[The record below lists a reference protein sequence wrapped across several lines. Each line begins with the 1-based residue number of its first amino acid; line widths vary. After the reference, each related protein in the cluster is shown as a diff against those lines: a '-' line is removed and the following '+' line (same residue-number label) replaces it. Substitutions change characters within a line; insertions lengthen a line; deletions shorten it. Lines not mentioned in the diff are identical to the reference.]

1 MYKIMIADDEGI
13 VIESLTHII
22 KKEFGD
28 SCIIKSAKTG
38 RNVIELAEEFRP
50 NIAFMDIKMP
60 GINGIEAMKEIR
72 KINHSV
78 LFIVMS
84 AYDKFTYA
92 KEAIALGVLDY
103 LTKPTN
109 KNKIVDTLEKAMGI
123 IDERRDKRN
132 HDLLTKE
139 KLMTVIPVIES
150 GMIYTILFQEDY
162 LEQASSFK
170 ELLGIEE
177 NYGFILV
184 IQYGDMNEQ
193 GDMTNSVGV
202 SVKAHSFYS
211 KLSEIVKEFFN
222 AVVGP
227 VMVNQVISFIPCNE
241 DASVYDE
248 RIKIIEKA
256 RNLRRKLKK
265 QIDLDFKISLG
276 SVKPLEELTV
286 SYKEAIAAIRHKGS
300 GMVAHINDIPTFLKC
315 EQARPTEI
323 EKALI
328 QFIKKGDF
336 VRVISEART
345 YFDWLLESSQ
355 GEIIDIQTK
364 VFEMIVHIEDET
376 QCMGMRPYVF
386 RHTGDYL
393 KTIMGYKDSERL
405 KVWFLEKISEIC
417 HNIIVSREEESNS
430 IITKAKGYID
440 KNFYKGISLDDVSRE
455 VDISPYY
462 FSKLFK
468 EETGENFIYYLTN
481 IRIEKA
487 KQLLNNKALS
497 VKEIGFE
504 VGYSD
509 ANYFS
514 RIFKKNVGQ
523 TPTEYKEG
531 IG

>member
-1 MYKIMIADDEGI
+1 MIADDEGI

-22 KKEFGD
+22 KQEFGE

-60 GINGIEAMKEIR
+60 GINGIDAMKEIR
-72 KINHSV
+72 KINQSV
-78 LFIVMS
+78 IFIVMS

-103 LTKPTN
+103 LTKPAN
-109 KNKIVDTLEKAMGI
+109 KSKIIDILEKAMGI
-123 IDERRDKRN
+123 VDDKREKRN

-139 KLMTVIPVIES
+139 KLMTVIPVIEN

-162 LEQASSFK
+162 LEEANNFK
-170 ELLGIEE
+170 QLLGIKED
-177 NYGFILV
+177 YGFMLV
-184 IQYGDMNEQ
+184 IQYGDIDES

-202 SVKAHSFYS
+202 SVKAHSFYP
-211 KLSEIVKEFFN
+211 KLSEIIKEFFA

-227 VMVNQVISFIPCNE
+227 VMVNQVISFIPCNL
-241 DASVYDE
+241 DATLYDE

-256 RNLRRKLKK
+256 RNLRRKLSK
-265 QIDLDFKISLG
+265 QIDLDFKIGLG

-286 SYKEAIAAIRHKGS
+286 SYKEAAVAIKQKGS
-300 GMVAHINDIPTFLKC
+300 TVIHIKDIPAFLKC
-315 EQARPTEI
+315 DQTQPMAI
-323 EKALI
+323 EKALMDV
-328 QFIKKGDF
+328 IKKGDF
-336 VRVISEART
+336 ASVSSEVTT
-345 YFDWLLESSQ
+345 YFNWLIQMNQ
-355 GEIIDIQTK
+355 GDAIDIQTK

-376 QCMGMRPYVF
+376 QCMGIQPYAF
-386 RHTGDYL
+386 RYRGEYL
-393 KTIMGYKDSERL
+393 KTIMGFEDHEKL
-405 KVWFLEKISEIC
+405 KQWFLERVSEIC
-417 HNIIVSREEESNS
+417 RNMIINREESNS

-440 KNFYKGISLDDVSRE
+440 QYYYKGISLDDVSRE

-468 EETGENFIYYLTN
+468 EETGENFIYYLTRV
-481 IRIEKA
+481 RIEKA
-487 KQLLNNKALS
+487 KKLLNNNSLS
-497 VKEIGFE
+497 VKEIGIE

-509 ANYFS
+509 PNYFS

-523 TPTEYKEG
+523 TPTEYKER

>member
-1 MYKIMIADDEGI
+1 MIADDEGI

-22 KKEFGD
+22 NQNFGD

-72 KINHSV
+72 KINQSV

-92 KEAIALGVLDY
+92 KEAISLGVIDY

-109 KNKIVDTLEKAMGI
+109 KNKIIDTLEKAMAI
-123 IDERRDKRN
+123 IDENREKRN
-132 HDLLTKE
+132 HDLRTKE
-139 KLMTVIPVIES
+139 KLMTVVPVIES

-162 LEQASSFK
+162 LLEANNFK
-170 ELLGIEE
+170 QLLGIEE
-177 NYGFILV
+177 NHGFMLV
-184 IQYGDMNEQ
+184 IQYGDMDES

-202 SVKAHSFYS
+202 SVKAHSFYA
-211 KLSEIVKEFFN
+211 KLREIVKEFFD
-222 AVVGP
+222 AVIGP
-227 VMVNQVISFIPCNE
+227 VMVNQVIAFVPCNP
-241 DASVYDE
+241 DATTYDE

-265 QIDLDFKISLG
+265 QIDLDFRIGLG
-276 SVKPLEELTV
+276 SVKPLEELTI
-286 SYKEAIAAIRHKGS
+286 SYKEATLAMRQKS
-300 GMVAHINDIPTFLKC
+300 GMVAHIKDIPAFLKC
-315 EQARPTEI
+315 EQEHPMEM
-323 EKALI
+323 EKSLI

-336 VRVISEART
+336 ARVVSEANV
-345 YFDWLLESSQ
+345 YFDWLTQNNQ
-355 GEIIDIQTK
+355 GEIIDLQTK
-364 VFEMIVHIEDET
+364 VFEMIVHIEDEV
-376 QCMGMRPYVF
+376 QCLGIQPSSFKYR
-386 RHTGDYL
+386 GEYL
-393 KTIMGYKDSERL
+393 KTIINYTENKKL
-405 KVWFLEKISEIC
+405 KKWFLEKISEIC
-417 HNIIVSREEESNS
+417 RNMIISREEQSNS
-430 IITKAKGYID
+430 IITKAKAYID
-440 KNFYKGISLDDVSRE
+440 QYYYKGISLDDVSRE

-487 KQLLNNKALS
+487 KELLTNKALS
-497 VKEIGFE
+497 VKEIGIK

-509 ANYFS
+509 PNYFS
-514 RIFKKNVGQ
+514 RIFKKSVGK
-523 TPTEYKEG
+523 TPTDYKEG
-531 IG
+531 IF

>member
-22 KKEFGD
+22 KQEYGD
-28 SCIIKSAKTG
+28 SCIIRSAKTG
-38 RNVIELAEEFRP
+38 RSVIELAEEFRP
-50 NIAFMDIKMP
+50 HIAFMDIKMP
-60 GINGIEAMKEIR
+60 GINGIDAMKEIR
-72 KINHSV
+72 KINQSV

-109 KNKIVDTLEKAMGI
+109 KSKIIETLEKAMAV
-123 IDERRDKRN
+123 IDDKREKRN

-139 KLMTVIPVIES
+139 KLMTVVPVIES

-162 LEQASSFK
+162 LEEARNFK
-170 ELLGIEE
+170 RLLGIQEDH
-177 NYGFILV
+177 GFILV
-184 IQYGDMNEQ
+184 IQYGDMDAE

-202 SVKAHSFYS
+202 SVKAHSFYP
-211 KLSEIVKEFFN
+211 KLSEIVKEFFD

-227 VMVNQVISFIPCNE
+227 IMINQMIAFIPCNQ
-241 DASVYDE
+241 DANIYDE

-265 QIDLDFKISLG
+265 QIDLDFRIGLG
-276 SVKPLEELTV
+276 SVKPLEELTA
-286 SYKEAIAAIRHKGS
+286 SYKEAIVAMRQKS
-300 GMVAHINDIPTFLKC
+300 GMVAHIKDIPAFLKC
-315 EQARPTEI
+315 EQAQPMEI

-328 QFIKKGDF
+328 HYIKKGDF
-336 VRVISEART
+336 ARVMNEANT
-345 YFDWLLESSQ
+345 YFDWLVESDQ
-355 GEIIDIQTK
+355 GEAIDIQTK
-364 VFEMIVHIEDET
+364 VFEMIVHIENET
-376 QCMGMRPYVF
+376 QCMGIQPYSF
-386 RHTGDYL
+386 RYRGEYL
-393 KTIMGYKDSERL
+393 KIIMGYKENEKL
-405 KVWFLEKISEIC
+405 KAWFLEKASEIC
-417 HNIIVSREEESNS
+417 RTMIISKEEQSNS
-430 IITKAKGYID
+430 IIIKAKRYID
-440 KNFYKGISLDDVSRE
+440 KYYYKGISLDDVSRE

-468 EETGENFIYYLTN
+468 EETGENFIYYLTT

-497 VKEIGFE
+497 VKEIGIE

-509 ANYFS
+509 PNYFS
-514 RIFKKNVGQ
+514 RIFKKSVGQ
-523 TPTEYKEG
+523 TPTEYKER

>member
-22 KKEFGD
+22 KQEFGD

-50 NIAFMDIKMP
+50 NIAFMDIQMP

-72 KINHSV
+72 KINQSI
-78 LFIVMS
+78 LFIVVS

-92 KEAIALGVLDY
+92 KEAITLGVLDY

-109 KNKIVDTLEKAMGI
+109 KTKIIDILEKAMGI
-123 IDERRDKRN
+123 IDEKRERRN

-150 GMIYTILFQEDY
+150 GMIYTILFQENY
-162 LEQASSFK
+162 LEETKSFK
-170 ELLGIEE
+170 QLLGIEE
-177 NYGFILV
+177 NYGFMLI
-184 IQYGDMNEQ
+184 IQYGDMDEL

-202 SVKAHSFYS
+202 SVKAHSFYP

-227 VMVNQVISFIPCNE
+227 VMVNQVVLFIPCSE
-241 DASVYDE
+241 DVAIYDE

-256 RNLRRKLKK
+256 RNLRRKLNK
-265 QIDLDFKISLG
+265 QIDLDFKIGLG
-276 SVKPLEELTV
+276 SVKPLEELAV
-286 SYKEAIAAIRHKGS
+286 SYKEATVAIREKS
-300 GMVAHINDIPTFLKC
+300 GMVTHIKDIPTFLKC
-315 EQARPTEI
+315 QQSHPMEI
-323 EKALI
+323 EKALMH
-328 QFIKKGDF
+328 FIKKGDF
-336 VRVISEART
+336 VRGISEATT
-345 YFDWLLESSQ
+345 YFDWLLQ
-355 GEIIDIQTK
+355 MNPGEPMDIQTK
-364 VFEMIVHIEDET
+364 VFEMIVYIEDEI
-376 QCMGMRPYVF
+376 QCMGIQPHGF
-386 RHTGDYL
+386 RYRGEYL
-393 KTIMGYKDSERL
+393 KVIMGFKDNGKL
-405 KVWFLEKISEIC
+405 KVWFLEKVSEIC
-417 HNIIVSREEESNS
+417 RNMIINREESNS
-430 IITKAKGYID
+430 IILKAKGYID
-440 KNFYKGISLDDVSRE
+440 QYYYKGISLDDVSRE
-455 VDISPYY
+455 VQISPYY

-497 VKEIGFE
+497 VKEIGIK

-509 ANYFS
+509 PNYFS
-514 RIFKKNVGQ
+514 RIFKKSVGQ
-523 TPTEYKEG
+523 TPTEYKEWVG
-531 IG
+531 